1 MNLRDMIET
10 ALFLA
15 IGYVLHAIVPPI
27 LMGMKPDLLLAM
39 LFLVIL
45 RRPSF
50 RNALLAGAIAGVIT
64 ALTTSFPGGQIA
76 NLVDKIVT
84 SLVVCALVVAFS
96 RVDRRVTAG
105 LVGAVGTIVSGVV
118 FLGTALVLVGLPG
131 PFSALFTTV
140 VLPAAALNTV
150 AVVIIF
156 PLVTAIESRVRRAPS
171 VAGTVR

>member
-1 MNLRDMIET
+1 MKLRDMIET

-50 RNALLAGAIAGVIT
+50 RNALLAGAIAGIIT
-64 ALTTSFPGGQIA
+64 AMTTSFPGGQVA
-76 NLVDKIVT
+76 NIVDKLVT
-84 SLVVCALVVAFS
+84 SLVTCAMVQLFG
-96 RVDRRVTAG
+96 RVDRRITAG
-105 LVGAVGTIVSGVV
+105 FVGVIGTVISGTI
-118 FLGTALVLVGLPG
+118 FLGTALVMVGLPG
-131 PFSALFTTV
+131 PFAALFTTV

-150 AVVIIF
+150 ALVIIY
-156 PLVTAIESRVRRAPS
+156 PIVAAIEARVRRAEP
-171 VAGTVR
+171 VAGAVR